1 MKKLIARL
9 RNIKVEYTRT
19 HPVTKVAVGAL
30 LVLSIA
36 ALIALAWTGSTL
48 RAEIRDMKE
57 EASQLVEENADMKKE
72 TDDPDA
78 VDVVGEVA
86 QDELDMVDPDTVII
100 DPNP

>member
-19 HPVTKVAVGAL
+19 HPVTKAAVGAL

-48 RAEIRDMKE
+48 RAEIQQMKE
-57 EASQLVEENADMKKE
+57 EASQLVEENADLQKK

-78 VDVVGEVA
+78 VDVVEDVA
-86 QDELDMVDPDTVII
+86 QDELDIVKPNTVII

>member
-19 HPVTKVAVGAL
+19 HPVTKAAVGAL

-48 RAEIRDMKE
+48 RAEIQQMKE
-57 EASQLVEENADMKKE
+57 EASQLVEENADLQKK

-78 VDVVGEVA
+78 VDVVEDVA